1 MTEVPTDNAA
11 ARPVPDLPGNITA
24 AAVVLLVFG
33 ALAGLGTVLTL
44 LATLASG
51 ARDFNLAEFP
61 RDFRGVMGGAW
72 IGLLF
77 VLLLAMLGAAV
88 TAGHVVAGW
97 AILQRYSWGRILG
110 LVVSG
115 AALVVLV
122 IGLASMIIWATVDM
136 PPDGDFPRR
145 MGEYYRS
152 MASAT
157 TALGAFV
164 AILLMAAYGFVLW
177 VLARYGDV
185 IG

>member
-1 MTEVPTDNAA
+1 MPNRATEIRGPE
-11 ARPVPDLPGNITA
+11 PVAPLPGNITA

-33 ALAGLGTVLTL
+33 ALAGLGTILTL
-44 LATLASG
+44 LAALVSG
-51 ARDFNLAEFP
+51 ARDFNVYGDP
-61 RDFRGVMGGAW
+61 GNFRGAMGGAW

-77 VLLLAMLGAAV
+77 VLLLAALGAAV

-122 IGLASMIIWATVDM
+122 IGLASMLVWATVDM
-136 PPDGDFPRR
+136 PPDDFPRR
-145 MGEYYRS
+145 YGEYYRS
-152 MASAT
+152 VAGAT
-157 TALGAFV
+157 LVIGAFV
-164 AILLMAAYGFVLW
+164 AVVLVAAYGFVLW
-177 VLARYGDV
+177 VLARYGDA